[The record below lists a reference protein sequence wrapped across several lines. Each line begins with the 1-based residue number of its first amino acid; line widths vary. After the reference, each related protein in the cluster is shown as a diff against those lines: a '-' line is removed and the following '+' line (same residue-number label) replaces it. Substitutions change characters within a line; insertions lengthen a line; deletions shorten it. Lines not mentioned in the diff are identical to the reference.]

1 MALKPAT
8 MKATLTE
15 SQYKKWEE
23 KRFAALKLAAVNC
36 NTRAVKRLARLQG
49 RCNDVYGVKFKT
61 IPVQAMV
68 QAANDEMSENLSP
81 AQCKMKIYLLQNIW
95 NLGFEDY
102 GERVRPMSEL
112 FS

>member
-1 MALKPAT
+1 
-8 MKATLTE
+8 MKANLTE
-15 SQYKKWEE
+15 PQYKVWEE
-23 KRFAALKLAAVNC
+23 ERFDAMKLAVVNC
-36 NTRAVKRLARLQG
+36 KTRTVKRLARLQA

-61 IPVQAMV
+61 IPVKAMV
-68 QAANDEMSENLSP
+68 RAANDALSGNLSFD
-81 AQCKMKIYLLQNIW
+81 QCKMKIYLLQNIH

>member
-1 MALKPAT
+1 
-8 MKATLTE
+8 MKALLTE
-15 SQYKKWEE
+15 SQYKVWEE
-23 KRFAALKLAAVNC
+23 ERFAALKQAAVNC
-36 NTRAVKRLARLQG
+36 NTRMVKKLARLQG

-61 IPVQAMV
+61 IPVQTMV
-68 QAANDEMSENLSP
+68 RAANDELSENLSF
-81 AQCKMKIYLLQNIW
+81 AQCKMKIYLLQNIC